1 MRNALV
7 SAIILVFAVTPVT
20 FSQFP
25 LAESK
30 GVSVG
35 KTEAGGGWG
44 GAENVWGDSDLAAV
58 ISGNNRLALDLYSK
72 LSEQGGNLFFSPS
85 SISTSLA
92 LAYGGARGKTA
103 QQLAAVLHLTLGQ
116 ERLHQAFAALNRGLN
131 GGGSA
136 QAGYRLTIANAL
148 WGQKDYSFLESF
160 IRMAKDNYDV
170 GLKQVDFS
178 NSPEAAQA
186 INAWVEGKTQKAIK
200 ELFKPNAFDQ
210 DTRLVLTN
218 AIHFK
223 GEWASRFDPRRTSET
238 PFWLAAEQKVMVPMM
253 HQSGKFKAIS
263 AEDAQ
268 AIELPYAGK
277 DLSMIVFLP
286 QKIDGLAEFEHKL
299 TPEKL
304 DEWLSKLRKN
314 EEHQISVVALPKFMM
329 DTEFELSGTL
339 SQMGMPLAFGGSAD
353 FSGMAVG
360 DELQIDKVLHKAFV
374 EVNEEGTEAAA
385 ATGVQI
391 RSRSLDLNM
400 FVIDHPFLF
409 LIRDNRSGGIIFMGR
424 VTDPRG

>member
-1 MRNALV
+1 
-7 SAIILVFAVTPVT
+7 
-20 FSQFP
+20 
-25 LAESK
+25 
-30 GVSVG
+30 
-35 KTEAGGGWG
+35 
-44 GAENVWGDSDLAAV
+44 
-58 ISGNNRLALDLYSK
+58 
-72 LSEQGGNLFFSPS
+72 
-85 SISTSLA
+85 
-92 LAYGGARGKTA
+92 
-103 QQLAAVLHLTLGQ
+103 
-116 ERLHQAFAALNRGLN
+116 
-131 GGGSA
+131 
-136 QAGYRLTIANAL
+136 
-148 WGQKDYSFLESF
+148 
-160 IRMAKDNYDV
+160 
-170 GLKQVDFS
+170 
-178 NSPEAAQA
+178 
-186 INAWVEGKTQKAIK
+186 
-200 ELFKPNAFDQ
+200 
-210 DTRLVLTN
+210 
-218 AIHFK
+218 
-223 GEWASRFDPRRTSET
+223 
-238 PFWLAAEQKVMVPMM
+238 
-253 HQSGKFKAIS
+253 
-263 AEDAQ
+263 
-268 AIELPYAGK
+268 
-277 DLSMIVFLP
+277 VFLP